1 MYNARD
7 VKCGKIFSVM
17 DTELNVTIYRVSL
30 YCKHCMSISIY
41 MLSNFFS
48 EFLCEDLEEN
58 GKNSSRYKAEVLVKR
73 ILLVQ
78 QK

>member
-41 MLSNFFS
+41 MLSNFF
-48 EFLCEDLEEN
+48 F
-58 GKNSSRYKAEVLVKR
+58 
-73 ILLVQ
+73 
-78 QK
+78 